1 MFVCIHIYNILSIL
15 NNFSLSII
23 SQREKRYMNSWKD
36 KGLWLVTNEPDE
48 QERLMRSQ
56 VLGEIQNT
64 KQR

>member
-23 SQREKRYMNSWKD
+23 SRREKRYMNSWKD
-36 KGLWLVTNEPDE
+36 KGLWLVMNEPDE

>member
-23 SQREKRYMNSWKD
+23 SRREKRYMNSWKD
-36 KGLWLVTNEPDE
+36 KGLWLVMNEPDE

-64 KQR
+64 K